1 MEFHATG
8 LQVRGLA
15 TALKLVLIHHLL
27 QKQRSKSEILKDV
40 IHSCDVCEF

>member
-15 TALKLVLIHHLL
+15 TALKPVLIHHLL
-27 QKQRSKSEILKDV
+27 QKKGPSQKFKRCYSFV
-40 IHSCDVCEF
+40 